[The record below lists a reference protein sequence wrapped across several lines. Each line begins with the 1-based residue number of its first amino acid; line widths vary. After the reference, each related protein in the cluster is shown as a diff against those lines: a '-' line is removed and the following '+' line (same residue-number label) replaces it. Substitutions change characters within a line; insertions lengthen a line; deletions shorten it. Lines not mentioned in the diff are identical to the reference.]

1 MCACVF
7 TLTGSLTPRRD
18 LLSKHNISLYE
29 YAARAS
35 AYESHHGFTVHQCI
49 PFNCLGVFLGGEG
62 ELSARG
68 PRLHPRS
75 HLGRLHPAGSLSL
88 RSAFGMLRRCR
99 YLWRL
104 IPAPAS
110 NTKPV
115 IGPRRALAP
124 RSDGIIDWSVPV
136 SMTLLALRFVVVS
149 APRGGATVTVT
160 ERCEWACC
168 G

>member
-1 MCACVF
+1 MQRERRRVDIIAAFRFISVF
-7 TLTGSLTPRRD
+7 P
-18 LLSKHNISLYE
+18 
-29 YAARAS
+29 
-35 AYESHHGFTVHQCI
+35 V
-49 PFNCLGVFLGGEG
+49 NCFLFFWRG

-88 RSAFGMLRRCR
+88 RSAFGMLRRCC

-115 IGPRRALAP
+115 IGPRRALAR
-124 RSDGIIDWSVPV
+124 RSDGITDWSAPV
-136 SMTLLALRFVVVS
+136 SMTFSRATVCCVGAEGRGHADRHGENVNGLVVASGRSGLKVGLLASEFLH
-149 APRGGATVTVT
+149 
-160 ERCEWACC
+160 
-168 G
+168 

>member
-1 MCACVF
+1 MKNTHHLSSNTPIVCVYF
-7 TLTGSLTPRRD
+7 NGIVNTSTRSF
-18 LLSKHNISLYE
+18 KHTVIQYIISLYRN
-29 YAARAS
+29 AARAL
-35 AYESHHGFTVHQCI
+35 AYEYHGFTARQRVSSI
-49 PFNCLGVFLGGEG
+49 VVGGLSCV

-124 RSDGIIDWSVPV
+124 RSDGIIDWSAPV
-136 SMTLLALRFVVVS
+136 SMTFLALRFVVVS
-149 APRGGATVTVT
+149 AGGKGAGPR
-160 ERCEWACC
+160 
-168 G
+168 